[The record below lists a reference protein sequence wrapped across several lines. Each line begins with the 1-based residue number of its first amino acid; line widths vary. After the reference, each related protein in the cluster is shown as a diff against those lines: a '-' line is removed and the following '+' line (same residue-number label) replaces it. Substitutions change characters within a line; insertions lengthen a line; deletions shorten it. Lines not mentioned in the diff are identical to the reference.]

1 MRPSSR
7 PSSNV
12 LRLTVYGALLG
23 LLLPL
28 GGIFLTLAVNHMA
41 LNVGNILLVQR
52 ANPVLWIMD
61 SGPLFLAL
69 VFNFAGRREDRLTA
83 LTNSLEM
90 SVQERTVQLSQANTD
105 LQREVEERKQKE
117 VVISR
122 AKNDWESTFD
132 ALSDLIFLT
141 DDADKI
147 VRCNRAA
154 IDCLQTTYK
163 ELIGKP
169 LEPTLF
175 RENTGEGW
183 VRNGGETV
191 FPSLEGCYD
200 VSIYPLTYGDGTL
213 RSLYILRNITTR
225 KQAEEEVI
233 RQKQY
238 FEALVQNSPVAIV
251 VLDNTQRIV
260 SCNPAFEQLFGY
272 SSNDAVGNNLDALI
286 ATPDIAHEAAIFT
299 QQALTGPVHVIGA
312 RQRKDGSLVDVEL
325 FAVPVVVNRERIGA
339 LAIYHDISELTRARL
354 DAEDANRAKS
364 DFLANMSHEIRTP
377 MNGVMGM
384 IELALDTNLTV
395 DQRDYLQTAFQSAES
410 LLALLNDILDFS
422 KIESGKLD
430 LETVDFNLRVTVED
444 VAFGFAKRS
453 SEKGLEL
460 ACLVHPSVKTG
471 LRGDPGRL
479 RQILVNL
486 VGNAVKFTHQGEIVI
501 RVEPV
506 SENDTHATMRFSV
519 QDTGIGIPA
528 ERQEAIFERFT
539 QVDGSI
545 TRYYGGSGLG
555 LTISKQLVEAM
566 GGEIGLDSEPGVG
579 STFWFVLTLEK
590 QPPAKIDTAPLR
602 FEPIGVRGL
611 HILGVDDNAT
621 NRMIL
626 TKMVEGFGCGIE
638 TAESGSQALEMIK
651 DASRTGTPYKVV
663 LLDMQMPGMDGEQ
676 TARAI
681 LSDPLGKQI
690 DIIILTSL
698 GHRGD
703 AARLKALGCR
713 GYLLKPIKQKMLF
726 NALVGVLDQGA
737 IVAKPEHEPAAR
749 RAASKSKREEMRI
762 LLAEDNPINQK
773 LAVVLLQ
780 KAGYVVETA
789 DNGLQALEKVRV
801 GGYNAVLMDVQM
813 PEMDGFEATQR
824 IREWEK
830 GGNHVPIIAMT
841 AHALKEDRDRCLDVG
856 MDDYVSKPLEP
867 KALLNVLDR
876 WVGTGAEELGQEQA
890 EEVLVEPSVMS
901 SAFPVQASAAA
912 APKVDPPPAAAVQ
925 VPADIS
931 ALPLNIQTALPRF
944 NDDRKFF
951 NDMCLE
957 FVKHLPDR
965 INELKKAAEDGD
977 ILTLTRTAHN
987 LKGVSANFSAGPLFT
1002 LAEQLEFQGRREDL
1016 SQALG
1021 VIARIAVESAR
1032 LRAYAVSAL
1041 GVKLPEGE
1049 DNKK

>member
-1 MRPSSR
+1 MRPPAR

-23 LLLPL
+23 LLLPV
-28 GGIFLTLAVNHMA
+28 GGIFLTLAVNRMA

-52 ANPVLWIMD
+52 SNPVLWILD

-69 VFNFAGRREDRLTA
+69 AFNFAGRREDRLTT
-83 LTNSLEM
+83 LTNSLEK
-90 SVQERTVQLSQANTD
+90 SVQERTVQLSQANVD

-117 VVISR
+117 TVISR

-132 ALSDLIFLT
+132 ALSDLILT

-154 IDCLQTTYK
+154 IDSFGTTYK
-163 ELIGKP
+163 ELIGQP
-169 LEPTLF
+169 LEHTLF
-175 RENTGEGW
+175 HERQGAGW

-191 FPSLEGCYD
+191 FPSLEGCFD

-213 RSLYILRNITTR
+213 RNLYILRNITKR

-251 VLDNTQRIV
+251 VLDNAQKIV
-260 SCNPAFEQLFGY
+260 SCNPAFEQLFGFT
-272 SSNDAVGNNLDALI
+272 SSEAVGNNLDSLI
-286 ATPDIAHEAAIFT
+286 TTPDTAHEAVIFT
-299 QQALTGPVHVIGA
+299 QQALTGPVHEIGS
-312 RQRKDGSLVDVEL
+312 RRRKDGSLVDVEL
-325 FAVPVVVNRERIGA
+325 FAVPVVVDSERIGA
-339 LAIYHDISELTRARL
+339 LAIYHDITELSKARQ
-354 DAEDANRAKS
+354 DAENANRAKS

-444 VAFGFAKRS
+444 VAFGFAKRCS
-453 SEKGLEL
+453 DKGLEL

-471 LRGDPGRL
+471 LRGDPSRL

-506 SENDTHATMRFSV
+506 SETETHTTMRFSV
-519 QDTGIGIPA
+519 QDTGIGIPS
-528 ERQEAIFERFT
+528 ERQNAIFERFT

-621 NRMIL
+621 NRMVL
-626 TKMVEGFGCGIE
+626 TKMVEGFGCSIE
-638 TAESGSQALEMIK
+638 TAESGPQALEMIRA
-651 DASRTGTPYKVV
+651 ASHDEKPYKVV

-681 LSDPLGKQI
+681 LSDPVGKQT
-690 DIIILTSL
+690 DIIILTSM

-726 NALVGVLDQGA
+726 NALVGVLDQEK
-737 IVAKPEHEPAAR
+737 IVTKPEHHTAR
-749 RAASKSKREEMRI
+749 QAVSESKRQEMRI

-780 KAGYVVETA
+780 KAGFIVETA
-789 DNGLQALEKVRV
+789 DNGLEALEKVRA

-813 PEMDGFEATQR
+813 PEMDGFESTQR
-824 IREWEK
+824 IREWESGRK
-830 GGNHVPIIAMT
+830 HVPIIAMT
-841 AHALKEDRDRCLDVG
+841 AHALKEDRDRCLDAG

-876 WVGTGAEELGQEQA
+876 WVGMGAEEQGQEQA
-890 EEVLVEPSVMS
+890 EDIPEEPPAIKAALPAPADAV
-901 SAFPVQASAAA
+901 APEKDPLAAA
-912 APKVDPPPAAAVQ
+912 AVR

-931 ALPLNIQTALPRF
+931 DLPLNLQSALPRF

-957 FVKHLPDR
+957 FVKHLPER
-965 INELKKAAEDGD
+965 INELQKAADAGD

-1002 LAEQLEFQGRREDL
+1002 LAEELEFQGRREDL
-1016 SQALG
+1016 SGTPA
-1021 VIARIAVESAR
+1021 VIERIIAETAR
-1032 LRAYAVSAL
+1032 LRSYVVGTL
-1041 GVKLPEGE
+1041 GIKFPDEEGSR
-1049 DNKK
+1049 